1 MQEKLAKISRLK
13 TLSSY
18 NGTANS
24 ESKKLQIHL
33 DQCCLIENIHPKLF
47 KRNKATSIEPL
58 T

>member
-18 NGTANS
+18 GTANS

-33 DQCCLIENIHPKLF
+33 DQCCLIANIHPKLC
-47 KRNKATSIEPL
+47 KRNKATL
-58 T
+58 TLGYL